1 MDKLKDI
8 KGIVEVSDY
17 SMYYLLGII
26 FAILLM
32 IIGIIYLY
40 KKPKRRKKPTSRVVA
55 LGNLKN
61 INYANAKD
69 TAYSF
74 TLNTPFFINEKN
86 RDQYESILQKL
97 EIYKYEKEVP
107 QINEDLKNEIQ
118 KYIGRLK

>member
-8 KGIVEVSDY
+8 KGIVEVVDY

-26 FAILLM
+26 FAVLLM
-32 IIGIIYLY
+32 MIGIIYLY

-97 EIYKYEKEVP
+97 EIYKYAKEVP

>member
-1 MDKLKDI
+1 VDKLKDI